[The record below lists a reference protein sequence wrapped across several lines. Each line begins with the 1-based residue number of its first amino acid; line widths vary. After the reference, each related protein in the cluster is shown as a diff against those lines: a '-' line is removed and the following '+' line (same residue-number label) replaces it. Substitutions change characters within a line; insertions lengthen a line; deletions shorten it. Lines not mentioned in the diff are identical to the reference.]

1 MMRVVLATSNADKA
15 RELVAILEA
24 AGVEADPRPEE
35 LGEVEETG
43 ATLVENA
50 TLKATAV
57 ARVAGRGA
65 VGDDTG
71 LFVEALDG
79 APGVRSSRYAGPD
92 ATYAENVAKL
102 LSALDGVAEPRRARF
117 ETAAVYVEPSGR
129 RVVAVGALEGEIAL
143 AARGENGFGYDPV
156 FLPDEAG
163 GRTLAELD
171 DDEKHAISHRGRA
184 FRALADQLRG
194 PGGRPRVR

>member
-50 TLKATAV
+50 TLKAAAV

-171 DDEKHAISHRGRA
+171 DDEKHAISQRGRA

>member
-1 MMRVVLATSNADKA
+1 M
-15 RELVAILEA
+15 
-24 AGVEADPRPEE
+24 
-35 LGEVEETG
+35 
-43 ATLVENA
+43 
-50 TLKATAV
+50 
-57 ARVAGRGA
+57 
-65 VGDDTG
+65 
-71 LFVEALDG
+71 
-79 APGVRSSRYAGPD
+79 RSSRYAGPD

>member
-50 TLKATAV
+50 TLKAAAV

>member
-50 TLKATAV
+50 TLKAAAV

-156 FLPDEAG
+156 FLPDEVG